1 MNNLFRSIVSTLCLL
16 PLAIA
21 FNAGA
26 TGVATCDSGAKT
38 GWQPQEKLEKQLIDQ
53 NGWKIRRIKE
63 DGGCYEVYAFDK
75 NGDRVNAYYHPVTLA
90 LVPNT
95 LTVRKP

>member
-1 MNNLFRSIVSTLCLL
+1 MKLFIRTALGVSLL
-16 PLAIA
+16 SIA
-21 FNAGA
+21 FGAGA
-26 TGVATCDSGAKT
+26 TGVATCESGPKAN
-38 GWQPQEKLEKQLIDQ
+38 WQSQEKLEKMLTDQ
-53 NGWKIRRIKE
+53 NGWKIRRVKE

>member
-1 MNNLFRSIVSTLCLL
+1 MMKSIPAIVAVSLFA
-16 PLAIA
+16 AIHA
-21 FNAGA
+21 HA
-26 TGVATCDSGAKT
+26 TGLATCDSGPKSA
-38 GWQPQEKLEKQLIDQ
+38 WQAQDKLEKQLIDQ

-75 NGDRVNAYYHPVTLA
+75 NGDRVNAYYHPVTLV

-95 LTVRKP
+95 LRVRKP